1 MTTSYLLRLLFLASA
16 AFFLLRLMV
25 EALTSFVASAAI
37 RRAQG
42 MRPDRGARLLLT
54 LRLLPALFSAFLVA
68 ILCVPSYLRFEPR
81 SAREEIGVVCLVAAW
96 LGFALLF
103 TALWRSTRAWVRAAR
118 YTIPEDG
125 GIALAGIVRFRV
137 LISARAR
144 RELSEAQ
151 LDAALRH
158 EDAHRESRDNFKRL
172 LILLAP
178 ALLPTSSA
186 LERAWA
192 RCAEWAADER
202 ASAGDPARALAL
214 AEALVRVARMQTGA
228 PSLIA
233 TLIDSEEDL
242 CSRVDRLLNVRTS
255 AHESLL
261 RGPAIAVGGA
271 ALAMALAAMNPA
283 ALRIVHGLL
292 ERLLD

>member
-1 MTTSYLLRLLFLASA
+1 MTTSYSLRLLFLASA
-16 AFFLLRLMV
+16 SFFLLRFIA
-25 EALTSFVASAAI
+25 EALTSFAASAAI
-37 RRAQG
+37 RRAQR
-42 MRPDRGARLLLT
+42 MRPDRGARLLLA
-54 LRLLPALFSAFLVA
+54 LRLLPAIFSAFFVA

-81 SAREEIGVVCLVAAW
+81 SAREEIGVVCSVAAG
-96 LGFALLF
+96 LGFAF
-103 TALWRSTRAWVRAAR
+103 FFSALWRSAHAWVRSAR
-118 YTIPEDG
+118 FTISDDG

-158 EDAHRESRDNFKRL
+158 EDAHRQSRDNFKRL
-172 LILLAP
+172 LILLTP
-178 ALLPTSSA
+178 AVFSGSRA
-186 LERAWA
+186 LERAWE
-192 RCAEWAADER
+192 RCAEWSADER

-242 CSRVDRLLNVRTS
+242 CARVDRLLNVQEF
-255 AHESLL
+255 AHQPLP
-261 RGPAIAVGGA
+261 GPSIAVAGA
-271 ALAMALAAMNPA
+271 ALAMALAAINPS

-292 ERLLD
+292 ERLLE